1 MSRRLAF
8 VPIALLALAGL
19 FILLFPGPG
28 PGVCFWNWGGFGSD
42 LGLKYCAWNTAPASS
57 AYFLGTALFGL
68 SLLVGAAWSAALAR
82 GTSARWSTV
91 ATALVLI
98 IAGVLALLA
107 YGASV
112 EMQAPR

>member
-1 MSRRLAF
+1 MSPRLTF
-8 VPIALLALAGL
+8 VPIALLALGGL

-42 LGLKYCAWNTAPASS
+42 IALKYCALNTAPAGS

-68 SLLVGAAWSAALAR
+68 LLLVGAAWSAALAR
-82 GTSARWSTV
+82 GMSARWST
-91 ATALVLI
+91 AAAALVLI

-112 EMQAPR
+112 DMQAPR